1 MERHRYGTPLDL
13 ETMAMPDQFP
23 VFEVILKKRG
33 RAWRWCVCTTEGQVV
48 MQGSERRR
56 PAAKYK
62 ADSALFLLLLGAP
75 YRGSE
80 RRLIQATKFADP
92 LLWNVKVR
100 LAALGKARQWLSDH
114 LAEADRSA
122 GLPKTLRQPS
132 LRLARCLRVQA
143 VIRCTF
149 GISDAQ
155 SRNTSPV
162 QSCR

>member
-1 MERHRYGTPLDL
+1 MRNTQREQ
-13 ETMAMPDQFP
+13 M
-23 VFEVILKKRG
+23 
-33 RAWRWCVCTTEGQVV
+33 
-48 MQGSERRR
+48 S
-56 PAAKYK
+56 
-62 ADSALFLLLLGAP
+62 SALPPRTDIDLARRF
-75 YRGSE
+75 GSNC
-80 RRLIQATKFADP
+80 FADP

-114 LAEADRSA
+114 LAEADRSV

-132 LRLARCLRVQA
+132 LRLARCLRMQA

-155 SRNTSPV
+155 SRKTSPV

>member
-1 MERHRYGTPLDL
+1 MAAAKRAIDNPLDPN
-13 ETMAMPDQFP
+13 A
-23 VFEVILKKRG
+23 
-33 RAWRWCVCTTEGQVV
+33 
-48 MQGSERRR
+48 GS
-56 PAAKYK
+56 
-62 ADSALFLLLLGAP
+62 L
-75 YRGSE
+75 
-80 RRLIQATKFADP
+80 QATKFADP

-132 LRLARCLRVQA
+132 LRLARCLRMQA

-155 SRNTSPV
+155 SRKTSPV